1 LIFELDIISPSKY
14 PFILDP
20 YVAANYCTSY
30 LTNLDKAVT
39 IEMKAT
45 LKKSKYEQ
53 VSDVER
59 IKKMRNSFL
68 NAQ

>member
-1 LIFELDIISPSKY
+1 LRWQANIDAQ
-14 PFILDP
+14 FILDP